1 MRSRLP
7 RWYQDDLLVQAF
19 HDEIENIKLEKYYKA
34 MCQHVIQPI
43 QVWRESSVKLEY
55 AVTLVGLQQ
64 IFDEDEI
71 VGKVASNNLL
81 KNSVQLN
88 VANGTEYLGDT
99 QGFSQDSSST
109 LQSIEEEGKYYLKYS
124 NPGVIDALQVMEPT
138 DLPNLLSVQS
148 GDERSISIEI
158 KGKEQQYNIAP
169 ANIAT
174 ATSSNLNTEGFG
186 AVGGTISSSTVQ
198 RLSGFI
204 RSLQVNIPGNESP
217 QGVYIF
223 PMSVDNSSGTYTI
236 GAWVYAPNGFPGQIR
251 IHEMVDEAIIS
262 QNIVPFTGTGTWQF
276 VTASIT
282 FTTGTGISGAIG
294 SSQPTESS
302 TFYVGAVAVVEGD
315 KVYGYPD
322 PSTGELKQFNQISI
336 VGRDSVGA
344 ITESTGITVNVNS
357 TLQNYT
363 LSYTFENLNTR
374 YMNIKIDQYN
384 IPRAQEIY
392 VRKVMVNEGLTP
404 LEWDM
409 LPEETIIYTDSNL
422 IPDPDKTY
430 CASIEAKAN
439 TQKMGLIF
447 INWYDS
453 EENLIIST
461 SQEIELTTEYQKFE
475 IIRIPTY
482 RSNKLSNRNLY

>member
-55 AVTLVGLQQ
+55 AVTLVGLQR

-251 IHEMVDEAIIS
+251 INE
-262 QNIVPFTGTGTWQF
+262 TGW
-276 VTASIT
+276 
-282 FTTGTGISGAIG
+282 
-294 SSQPTESS
+294 
-302 TFYVGAVAVVEGD
+302 
-315 KVYGYPD
+315 
-322 PSTGELKQFNQISI
+322 
-336 VGRDSVGA
+336 
-344 ITESTGITVNVNS
+344 
-357 TLQNYT
+357 
-363 LSYTFENLNTR
+363 
-374 YMNIKIDQYN
+374 
-384 IPRAQEIY
+384 
-392 VRKVMVNEGLTP
+392 
-404 LEWDM
+404 
-409 LPEETIIYTDSNL
+409 
-422 IPDPDKTY
+422 
-430 CASIEAKAN
+430 
-439 TQKMGLIF
+439 
-447 INWYDS
+447 
-453 EENLIIST
+453 
-461 SQEIELTTEYQKFE
+461 
-475 IIRIPTY
+475 
-482 RSNKLSNRNLY
+482 